1 MDLSRVVEVEVS
13 PRSAD
18 RVLIGWR
25 RDGGWS
31 TFAYVDE
38 DSGHVDPEDVLWWL
52 LNHGAHLG
60 SIRPAL
66 TAAYPGFDPDT
77 EIDHATMPDRAEQ
90 RAKDK
95 QRRLAA
101 RAEFEHARHQR

>member
-1 MDLSRVVEVEVS
+1 MDLSGNVEVEIS
-13 PRSAD
+13 PQTPD

-25 RDGGWS
+25 RGADWS

-38 DSGHVDPEDVLWWL
+38 EFGHVDPEDVLWWL
-52 LNHGAHLG
+52 LNQGAHLD

-66 TAAYPGFDPDT
+66 AAAYPDFDPDA
-77 EIDHATMPDRAEQ
+77 EIDHATMPDRTEQ
-90 RAKDK
+90 RAKDE

-101 RAEFEHARHQR
+101 RTEG